1 MNRRDRI
8 SGLLGLRLALYDEA
22 LRAGPRGLGRAELLA
37 TVADEALR
45 MGMRPE
51 SQAAGVDWL
60 LEAGWIAEYT
70 TGRYRARAK
79 EDVMAEVECGN
90 QESGKPETRN
100 PKPETVAAPRAALRA
115 PSACPQQ
122 PRKGQLA
129 LFGGLR

>member
-1 MNRRDRI
+1 MTRRDRI

-51 SQAAGVDWL
+51 SQAAAVDWL

-70 TGRYRARAK
+70 AGRYRARAK
-79 EDVMAEVECGN
+79 EDAMAEVECGN

-100 PKPETVAAPRAALRA
+100 HRPETANTRPSAAVAQLRTPVFAPRQARG
-115 PSACPQQ
+115 
-122 PRKGQLA
+122 GQGT
-129 LFGGLR
+129 FF

>member
-22 LRAGPRGLGRAELLA
+22 LRAGPRGLDRAELLA

-79 EDVMAEVECGN
+79 EDVMAEAGAS
-90 QESGKPETRN
+90 SGERVASSRTIPEPAPSTEKPAA
-100 PKPETVAAPRAALRA
+100 VAQLRTPVFAPRQARG
-115 PSACPQQ
+115 
-122 PRKGQLA
+122 GQGT
-129 LFGGLR
+129 FF